1 MNARARWVKYQ
12 AGGLGRDAAKLV
24 SLRRASKGIG
34 KIGRKGD
41 SGLTGTGYLDKRRKI
56 CFSLVEGLIGLFYLK

>member
-12 AGGLGRDAAKLV
+12 TSGLGRDAAKLV

-34 KIGRKGD
+34 KIGRKG
-41 SGLTGTGYLDKRRKI
+41 LTGMVISIKGGRFVFRGGFNWFI
-56 CFSLVEGLIGLFYLK
+56 LFEIVG